1 MLEGS
6 FTPDDMAS
14 VSVEDFG
21 TVVVVHVIGE
31 IDANT
36 GKVVGDPLFSC
47 LDRASRAV
55 VIDLTNVEF
64 LGSTGLSI
72 LVRAHRKARSRAIA
86 LRIVAATHAAL
97 RALQVSGLDT
107 YLPLSR
113 SVPDALS
120 SIDVA
125 ADASR

>member
-1 MLEGS
+1 MPEGG

-14 VSVEDFG
+14 VSVEDLG
-21 TVVVVHVIGE
+21 TVVIVRVTGE

-36 GKVVGDPLFSC
+36 GSVVGDPLFSC
-47 LDRASRAV
+47 LDRAPRAV

-97 RALQVSGLDT
+97 RALQISGLDT